1 MEVVTVTA
9 KGGDVAGKMRRLEG
23 SLGQLCDSFEEV
35 KRLAKDSQEAADKC
49 QVRFGHV
56 FFQKHVSRHAFLLSK
71 RQVRFRHVFSLGQTS
86 STNRAYSFS
95 RERFEHVFISAV
107 NRYQGTAII
116 SLHSVKY
123 SSSDMFLFVEHIR
136 EFQLSITRLAKLTI
150 DHSIDRNRS

>member
-71 RQVRFRHVFSLGQTS
+71 RQVRFRHVFLSAKRQVRIGHILLAENAS
-86 STNRAYSFS
+86 S
-95 RERFEHVFISAV
+95 
-107 NRYQGTAII
+107 
-116 SLHSVKY
+116 
-123 SSSDMFLFVEHIR
+123 MFLF
-136 EFQLSITRLAKLTI
+136 LLLI
-150 DHSIDRNRS
+150 DTKEPP

>member
-1 MEVVTVTA
+1 MSSTIRACFFSKTCFKACV
-9 KGGDVAGKMRRLEG
+9 
-23 SLGQLCDSFEEV
+23 SFIQTSSTIQ
-35 KRLAKDSQEAADKC
+35 AC
-49 QVRFGHV
+49 
-56 FFQKHVSRHAFLLSK
+56 
-71 RQVRFRHVFSLGQTS
+71 FSLGQTS